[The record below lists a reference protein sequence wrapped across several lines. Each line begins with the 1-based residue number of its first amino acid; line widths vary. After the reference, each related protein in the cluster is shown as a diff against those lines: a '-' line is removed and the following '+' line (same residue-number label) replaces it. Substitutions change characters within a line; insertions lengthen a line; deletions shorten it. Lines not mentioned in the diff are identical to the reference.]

1 MENQLRDDQRDEKEV
16 QLSKKD
22 KEKLEKVI
30 VYRVIIKI
38 RVIEIK

>member
-1 MENQLRDDQRDEKEV
+1 MENQLRDDQINKKEV

-30 VYRVIIKI
+30 VY
-38 RVIEIK
+38 

>member
-1 MENQLRDDQRDEKEV
+1 MENQLRDDQRNKKEV

-30 VYRVIIKI
+30 VY
-38 RVIEIK
+38 